1 MSLNPSMQITP
12 TDAVAATSL
21 EDARIRDLRRRA
33 ELLIVLIGIIAK
45 QAKTLNG
52 DINTLCLGRSK

>member
-1 MSLNPSMQITP
+1 MQIMP
-12 TDAVAATSL
+12 IDAVSVTSL